1 MLLAVIY
8 RIVEGSIIYFMINIS
23 ISTQNNQIFQVIKYM
38 KYMIIMI
45 AYSSNI
51 DNTVVFLR
59 EHELRVGTIISL
71 YY

>member
-1 MLLAVIY
+1 MLLPVIY
-8 RIVEGSIIYFMINIS
+8 RMVEGNRIYFMINIS
-23 ISTQNNQIFQVIKYM
+23 ISTQNSQIFQVI

-51 DNTVVFLR
+51 DYMVVFLR